1 MSPEERQLLQ
11 GLFDRMRPNAGN
23 FRDRDAEQLIS
34 DSVRQQ
40 PYAPYLL
47 AQTVLVQ
54 DQALQAANDRLQQ
67 LEQHVQD
74 LQQHQQPQGGGGFLS
89 SIFGGGQS
97 NQAPP
102 PVPSRPVWNQGSS
115 APQGGYPPQGYPQ
128 QGYPQQGYQPP
139 PQQQGGPWGGAP
151 QGGGGGGFLHGA
163 LGTAAGVAGGV
174 LAADAI
180 GSLFRSGH
188 AGGGLGIASGVPGFG
203 GGQGNDTVVNNYYG
217 GSDPAQA
224 DTQANAQQDAAQDA
238 DYGVDPNASQ
248 DDSQD
253 ASDYGFDDSSTDI

>member
-54 DQALQAANDRLQQ
+54 DQALQAANDRLQH
-67 LEQHVQD
+67 LEQQVQD
-74 LQQHQQPQGGGGFLS
+74 LQQQPQQQQGGGGFLS
-89 SIFGGGQS
+89 SIFGGGQQH
-97 NQAPP
+97 QAPP
-102 PVPSRPVWNQGSS
+102 PVPSRPVWNQGGS
-115 APQGGYPPQGYPQ
+115 APQGGAYPPGGGYPPQYA
-128 QGYPQQGYQPP
+128 PP
-139 PQQQGGPWGGAP
+139 PQQQGGPWGGGAP
-151 QGGGGGGFLHGA
+151 QGGSGFLHGA

-203 GGQGNDTVVNNYYG
+203 SNSGNDTVVNNYYG
-217 GSDPAQA
+217 GSDPTQA
-224 DTQANAQQDAAQDA
+224 NTQANAQQDAAQDNS
-238 DYGVDPNASQ
+238 DYGVDPTAAQ

-253 ASDYGFDDSSTDI
+253 MSDYGFDDSTDI

>member
-11 GLFDRMRPNAGN
+11 GLFDRMRPSANN
-23 FRDRDAEQLIS
+23 FRDREADQLIG
-34 DSVRQQ
+34 DAVRQQ

-67 LEQHVQD
+67 LEQQVQE
-74 LQQHQQPQGGGGFLS
+74 LQHQAPPQQQGGGGFLS
-89 SIFGGGQS
+89 SIFGGGSSQP
-97 NQAPP
+97 QP
-102 PVPSRPVWNQGSS
+102 PVPARPVWNQGGGG
-115 APQGGYPPQGYPQ
+115 APNYQQ
-128 QGYPQQGYQPP
+128 QGYAPP
-139 PQQQGGPWGGAP
+139 PPPQQGGPWGGGQP
-151 QGGGGGGFLHGA
+151 QGGAWGGQPPAGGGFLHGA

-203 GGQGNDTVVNNYYG
+203 AGSGSETVVNNYYG
-217 GSDPAQA
+217 DSDPAQA
-224 DTQANAQQDAAQDA
+224 NNAANAQQDANQDSR
-238 DYGVDPNASQ
+238 DYGVDPTSAQ
-248 DDSQD
+248 DDAQD
-253 ASDYGFDDSSTDI
+253 LSDYGYDDSTDI

>member
-11 GLFDRMRPNAGN
+11 GLFDRMRPNANN
-23 FRDRDAEQLIS
+23 FRDREAEQLINEQ
-34 DSVRQQ
+34 VRSQ

-67 LEQHVQD
+67 LEQHVQE
-74 LQQHQQPQGGGGFLS
+74 LEQRQQPQGGGGFLS
-89 SIFGGGQS
+89 SIFGGGAQ
-97 NQAPP
+97 QQPAPP
-102 PVPSRPVWNQGSS
+102 RAPVWNQGG
-115 APQGGYPPQGYPQ
+115 APQGYPPPNYQQ
-128 QGYPQQGYQPP
+128 QGYAPP
-139 PQQQGGPWGGAP
+139 PQQGGPWGGQP

-188 AGGGLGIASGVPGFG
+188 AGSGLGIASGVPGFG
-203 GGQGNDTVVNNYYG
+203 DTPGGSNETIVNNYYG

-224 DTQANAQQDAAQDA
+224 NDAANAQQDSSQDMR
-238 DYGVDPNASQ
+238 DYGVDPNSAQ
-248 DDSQD
+248 DDAQD
-253 ASDYGFDDSSTDI
+253 LSDYGYDDSSDI

>member
-23 FRDRDAEQLIS
+23 FRDREAEQLIN
-34 DSVRQQ
+34 DAVRQQ
-40 PYAPYLL
+40 PYAPYLM

-67 LEQHVQD
+67 LEQQVHE
-74 LQQHQQPQGGGGFLS
+74 LQQQPPQQQGGGGFLS
-89 SIFGGGQS
+89 SIFGGGAS
-97 NQAPP
+97 SQA
-102 PVPSRPVWNQGSS
+102 PVPSRPVWNQGG
-115 APQGGYPPQGYPQ
+115 ATPGYPPQGYQQ
-128 QGYPQQGYQPP
+128 QGYAPPP
-139 PQQQGGPWGGAP
+139 PQQQGGPWGGAAP
-151 QGGGGGGFLHGA
+151 QQGGGGFLHGA

-217 GSDPAQA
+217 GDPAQA
-224 DTQANAQQDAAQDA
+224 NTQANAQQDASQDTS
-238 DYGVDPNASQ
+238 DYGVDPTATQ
-248 DDSQD
+248 DDAQD
-253 ASDYGFDDSSTDI
+253 MSDYGYDDGSTDV

>member
-11 GLFDRMRPNAGN
+11 GLFDRMRSSAGS

-54 DQALQAANDRLQQ
+54 DQALQAANDRLQH
-67 LEQHVQD
+67 LEQQVQD
-74 LQQHQQPQGGGGFLS
+74 LQQQPQQQGGGGFLS
-89 SIFGGGQS
+89 SIFGGGQQH
-97 NQAPP
+97 QAPP
-102 PVPSRPVWNQGSS
+102 PVPSRPVWNQGGS
-115 APQGGYPPQGYPQ
+115 APQGGAYPPGGGYPPQYA
-128 QGYPQQGYQPP
+128 PP

-151 QGGGGGGFLHGA
+151 QTGGGGGFLRGA

-203 GGQGNDTVVNNYYG
+203 EGSGNETVVNNYYG
-217 GSDPAQA
+217 DSDPAQA
-224 DTQANAQQDAAQDA
+224 NNQANAQQDAAQDTS
-238 DYGVDPNASQ
+238 DYGVDPTAAQDNSQ
-248 DDSQD
+248 DM
-253 ASDYGFDDSSTDI
+253 SDYGFDDNNSTDI

>member
-11 GLFDRMRPNAGN
+11 GMFDRMRPNASN
-23 FRDRDAEQLIS
+23 FRDREAEQLIN

-40 PYAPYLL
+40 PYAPYLM

-67 LEQHVQD
+67 LEQQVQE
-74 LQQHQQPQGGGGFLS
+74 LQHQAPQQQGGGGGFLS
-89 SIFGGGQS
+89 SIFGGGSQP
-97 NQAPP
+97 QP
-102 PVPSRPVWNQGSS
+102 PVPSRPVWNQGG
-115 APQGGYPPQGYPQ
+115 ATPNYQPNYQQ
-128 QGYPQQGYQPP
+128 QGYAPQP
-139 PQQQGGPWGGAP
+139 QQGGPWGGAP
-151 QGGGGGGFLHGA
+151 QQGGGGGFLHGA

-203 GGQGNDTVVNNYYG
+203 AGSGNDTVVNNYYG
-217 GSDPAQA
+217 DSDPTQA
-224 DTQANAQQDAAQDA
+224 NTAANAQQDSNQDMR
-238 DYGVDPNASQ
+238 DYGVDPTAAQ

-253 ASDYGFDDSSTDI
+253 LSDYGYDDSTDI